1 MGTTSPMRID
11 DDLYASAKAAGEVM
25 SRSAS
30 QQITHWARIGRELEA
45 SEHVSA
51 RRIGEVLGGAVPYDD
66 LQPEEQAVVRAEWAD
81 RLDARRRT
89 LDLAVEFA
97 AEGRTWVEL
106 DESGRVVERTP
117 SVAEPPAGERAP
129 RARRPRS

>member
-45 SEHVSA
+45 SEHISA
-51 RRIGEVLGGAVPYDD
+51 RRIADVLAGAVAYDD
-66 LQPEEQAVVRAEWAD
+66 LGAEEQAVVRAEWAD
-81 RLDARRRT
+81 RLEARRRT
-89 LDLAVEFA
+89 LDLAAEFGVV
-97 AEGRTWVEL
+97 GRTWFEL
-106 DESGRVVERTP
+106 DDDGQVVERSP
-117 SVAEPPAGERAP
+117 APAGERG
-129 RARRPRS
+129 PRSRRSGS